1 MSLEGQPRRRLAATE
16 GIIDCAVL
24 LAHCELCPDFEIFVL
39 WQILRSPSREAV
51 WIPIVTSLWRIL
63 SPI

>member
-1 MSLEGQPRRRLAATE
+1 MSLEGQPRRRLAAAE

-24 LAHCELCPDFEIFVL
+24 LAHGELGTDFEIFVL
-39 WQILRSPSREAV
+39 WQILGSPSREAV
-51 WIPIVTSLWRIL
+51 WIPIIASLRRIL